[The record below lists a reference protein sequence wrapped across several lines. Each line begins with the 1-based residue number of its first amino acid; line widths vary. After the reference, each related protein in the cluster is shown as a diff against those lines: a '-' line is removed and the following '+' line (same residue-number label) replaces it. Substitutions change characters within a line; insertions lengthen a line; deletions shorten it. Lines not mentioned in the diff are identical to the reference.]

1 MPTIKP
7 IKVTPLDDYV
17 LELTMSDM
25 TIKTFNVKPYLSLG
39 KFQELKDI
47 SLFRQARISFDAI
60 EWPNGVDID
69 TDLL

>member
-1 MPTIKP
+1 MIKP

-25 TIKTFNVKPYLSLG
+25 TIKKFNVKPFLNKG
-39 KFQELKDI
+39 KFKELMDI
-47 SLFRQARISFDAI
+47 NLFRQARISFDAI

-69 TDLL
+69 PDLLI